1 MSMLKCLLLLGL
13 GLLFWPKPEVAAQQP
28 APANTLVS
36 IHLQSPDFLVRDMK
50 YRVFYLKQ
58 EQKTIPLQDY
68 DFGAALTD
76 ELVNVLAE
84 DKRSTW
90 RAPGAEEKLL
100 LAPYFDAK
108 KRQGA
113 PPSVKADHLLL
124 VDVEEYGGFV
134 TQLGKDKFYII
145 ARLRLLDAST
155 GREIWGKGH
164 MRERIDLP
172 GKISELEADNQKGL
186 KEGMNQVLEQFSR
199 QVKDKIS
206 GAKF

>member
-1 MSMLKCLLLLGL
+1 VIDVYAQVLGL

-28 APANTLVS
+28 VPANTLVS
-36 IHLQSPDFLVRDMK
+36 THLQSPDFRVRDTK

-68 DFGAALTD
+68 DFAAALTD

-90 RAPGAEEKLL
+90 RAPGPEETLS
-100 LAPYFDAK
+100 LASYFDAK
-108 KRQGA
+108 RKGA
-113 PPSVKADHLLL
+113 LQSVKADRLLL
-124 VDVEEYGGFV
+124 VDVEEYGASV
-134 TQLGKDKFYII
+134 SQLGKDKFYII
-145 ARLRLLDAST
+145 AHVRLLDAST

-164 MRERIDLP
+164 MSERIDLP
-172 GKISELEADNQKGL
+172 GKLNDLQADSQRGL
-186 KEGMNQVLEQFSR
+186 KEGMNRALEEFSR